1 MIIVY
6 NLMVQLGLSEN
17 FKHQFHQWD
26 FATLSMKEPIG
37 MIWQTYLTSCEVRKE
52 VVKTLEPFPLGKL
65 LRGWRKSS
73 IVPMQIHTFNR

>member
-52 VVKTLEPFPLGKL
+52 VVKTLEPFSTREATERLAKILDSTYANPYL
-65 LRGWRKSS
+65 
-73 IVPMQIHTFNR
+73 